1 MYCRKYVPLNCARA
15 VVTSEMDTCTKC
27 GVDLVEGANYCYACG
42 AVVEKASTT
51 EQFSVSSDDVTK
63 KVKEL
68 IHEGNV
74 SRIIVKNEDGKNL
87 LEIPVTAGAVGILL
101 APWLAAVGVIAALA
115 RHCTIVVVR
124 NPKVPMQPLDAT

>member
-1 MYCRKYVPLNCARA
+1 
-15 VVTSEMDTCTKC
+15 
-27 GVDLVEGANYCYACG
+27 
-42 AVVEKASTT
+42 
-51 EQFSVSSDDVTK
+51 VTK

-74 SRIIVKNEDGKNL
+74 SRIVVKGEDGKTL
-87 LEIPVTAGAVGILL
+87 IEIPVTAGVVGVVL

-124 NPKVPMQPLDAT
+124 KPKVTAQPAVVL

>member
-1 MYCRKYVPLNCARA
+1 
-15 VVTSEMDTCTKC
+15 MDSCTKC
-27 GVDLVEGANYCYACG
+27 GAHLVDGANYCHSCG
-42 AVVEKASTT
+42 AVVENSSTT

-74 SRIIVKNEDGKNL
+74 SRIIVKNEEGKNL
-87 LEIPVTAGAVGILL
+87 LEIPVTAGAVGILI

-124 NPKVPMQPLDAT
+124 NQKVAAQPIGVV